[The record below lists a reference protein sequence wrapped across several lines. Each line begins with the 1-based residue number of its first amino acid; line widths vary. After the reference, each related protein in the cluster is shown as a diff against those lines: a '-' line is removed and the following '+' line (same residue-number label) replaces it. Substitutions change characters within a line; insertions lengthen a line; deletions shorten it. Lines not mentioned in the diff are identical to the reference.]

1 MPPESG
7 AQGRD
12 PDERG
17 KTLAGRIL
25 VGVSLCMGLWGP
37 AAGAAPAATL
47 APLGLADL
55 PAPINKM
62 KVELCREGLPG
73 ARDELEAGVIGPAIM
88 EKKVSPQSLYL
99 WSHFLSATHG
109 LSTLVLGY
117 AIKNCTDP
125 LPPESFDADFTT
137 VFESRFHPLPP
148 FPAGHG
154 LSAALVGR
162 LDEALSHGGRAV
174 SYLQVVNV
182 SLTRYFS
189 AVQQQDEASALLQGQ
204 AVATFLRLSGQ
215 ELRAYQMALPKIAA
229 LVRGTPLDQTVTVE
243 EVHAFLEE
251 LQARGADALPAFE
264 RGLFPLYGV
273 DPTPVIQAR
282 LSRLDPPRMPLS
294 VSDALTLNAQ
304 AMGRLAD
311 LLQIP

>member
-1 MPPESG
+1 MPAEDG
-7 AQGRD
+7 AQGRN

-17 KTLAGRIL
+17 KTLAWRIL
-25 VGVSLCMGLWGP
+25 VGVSLCMVLCGP
-37 AAGAAPAATL
+37 AAGAATTL
-47 APLGLADL
+47 APVVLADL

-62 KVELCREGLPG
+62 KVELCRDGLPK
-73 ARDELEAGVIGPAIM
+73 ARDELEAGVVGPAIM
-88 EKKVSPQSLYL
+88 EKKVPSQSLYL

-117 AIKNCTDP
+117 TIKSCTDP
-125 LPPESFDADFTT
+125 FPPDPFDADFTS

-154 LSAALVGR
+154 LPAALVGR
-162 LDEALSHGGRAV
+162 LDDALSHGGRAV

-189 AVQQQDEASALLQGQ
+189 AAQQQDEASALLQQQ
-204 AVATFLRLSGQ
+204 AVATFLRLGSQ

-251 LQARGADALPAFE
+251 FQARGAEALPPYE

-282 LSRLDPPRMPLS
+282 ISRLDPTRMPLS

>member
-1 MPPESG
+1 MSSEDG
-7 AQGRD
+7 AQGPN

-25 VGVSLCMGLWGP
+25 VGVSLCLVLCAP
-37 AAGAAPAATL
+37 PAGAAATL
-47 APLGLADL
+47 APAGLADL

-62 KVELCREGLPG
+62 KVEMCRDGLPK
-73 ARDELEAGVIGPAIM
+73 ALDELEAGVVSPAIL
-88 EKKVSPQSLYL
+88 EKKVPPHSLYL

-109 LSTLVLGY
+109 LSTLALGY
-117 AIKNCTDP
+117 TVKTCTDP
-125 LPPESFDADFTT
+125 LPPDPFDADFAA
-137 VFESRFHPLPP
+137 VFESRFHPLSP

-162 LDEALSHGGRAV
+162 LDDALSHGGRAV

-182 SLTRYFS
+182 SLNRYFS
-189 AVQQQDEASALLQGQ
+189 AVQQQDEASAVLQQQ
-204 AVATFLRLSGQ
+204 AVATFLRLSSQ
-215 ELRAYQMALPKIAA
+215 ELRAYQMALPKIASA
-229 LVRGTPLDQTVTVE
+229 IRGTPLDQTVTVE

-251 LQARGADALPAFE
+251 FQARGADALPPYE

-282 LSRLDPPRMPLS
+282 ISRLDPTHMPLS
-294 VSDALTLNAQ
+294 VSDALTMNAR
-304 AMGRLAD
+304 AIGRLAD
-311 LLQIP
+311 LLQVP